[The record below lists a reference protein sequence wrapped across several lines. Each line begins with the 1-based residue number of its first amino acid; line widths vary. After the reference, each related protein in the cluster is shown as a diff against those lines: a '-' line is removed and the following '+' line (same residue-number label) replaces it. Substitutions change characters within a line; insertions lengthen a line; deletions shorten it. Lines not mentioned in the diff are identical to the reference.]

1 MRLRCYGSEIDLSL
15 AIVSGQV
22 VKIPEYAVSL
32 TLRLW
37 NAVIVDVIKDFTIW
51 QVYVECP

>member
-1 MRLRCYGSEIDLSL
+1 MEMRMKCYGSEIDLSL
-15 AIVSGQV
+15 AMLSGQV
-22 VKIPEYAVSL
+22 GKIFEFTVSL

-51 QVYVECP
+51 RVYV